1 MSTTETTM
9 ATAIETEST
18 SPSPSPS
25 SRQQASHNGRS
36 ATSEPEKPSTK
47 KKIVLPIVGVLALIL
62 LFWAFQKWNYGRSH
76 QTTDNAQVDGHIVPV
91 LAKVGGYVNAVG
103 VSENDHVKAGQLLVQ
118 LDDADYRVRLQQ
130 AQAELAAAEATGG
143 GGGFSGQAQSQ
154 VQSAAG
160 QRAALDAQ
168 IGAARANANKADLD
182 LARAR
187 ELADKQIISK
197 QQLDAAQA
205 TSAVAHANLLAA
217 ERQAAAAGGT
227 VNTAEAG
234 VRVANARTL
243 AARASMANSQLQ
255 LDYTRIT
262 APASGEVSRKQVEVG
277 QLVAPGQPLMSIVAD
292 TGVWVT
298 ANFKETQLA
307 TIRPGQPVEFEID
320 AYGGCVGEGKVA
332 SVSGATGA
340 KFALLPPDNATGN
353 FTKVVQ
359 RVPVRIAVTKPCAGN
374 HPLRPGLSAVVH
386 IDTSN
391 R

>member
-1 MSTTETTM
+1 M
-9 ATAIETEST
+9 ATAIDTETRET
-18 SPSPSPS
+18 PAA
-25 SRQQASHNGRS
+25 RNGKT
-36 ATSEPEKPSTK
+36 ATSGPDTPSRK
-47 KKIVLPIVGVLALIL
+47 KKFVLPIVGIVGLVLVV
-62 LFWAFQKWNYGRSH
+62 WAFQKWSYGRSH
-76 QTTDNAQVDGHIVPV
+76 QSTDNAQVDGHIVPV
-91 LAKVGGYVNAVG
+91 LAKVGGYVKTVN

-118 LDDADYRVRLQQ
+118 LDDADYRVRVQA
-130 AQAELAAAEATGG
+130 AQADLAAAEATAG
-143 GGGFSGQAQSQ
+143 GGGFAGQAQAQ

-160 QRAALDAQ
+160 QRSALDAQ
-168 IGAARANANKADLD
+168 IGAARANANKADAD

-187 ELADKQIISK
+187 ELADKQIISR

-205 TSAVAHANLLAA
+205 SADVAHANLLAA
-217 ERQAAAAGGT
+217 QRQALAAGGT
-227 VNTAEAG
+227 VSTAEAG

-243 AARASMANSQLQ
+243 AARAAAENAQLQ
-255 LDYTRIT
+255 LDYTRII

-277 QLVAPGQPLMSIVAD
+277 QLVSPGQPLLSIVAD

-307 TIRPGQPVEFEID
+307 KIRPGQPVEFEVD
-320 AYGGCVGEGKVA
+320 AYGCKGEGKVA

-374 HPLRPGLSAVVH
+374 LPLRPGLSAVVH
-386 IDTSN
+386 VNTSG

>member
-1 MSTTETTM
+1 
-9 ATAIETEST
+9 
-18 SPSPSPS
+18 
-25 SRQQASHNGRS
+25 
-36 ATSEPEKPSTK
+36 
-47 KKIVLPIVGVLALIL
+47 
-62 LFWAFQKWNYGRSH
+62 
-76 QTTDNAQVDGHIVPV
+76 
-91 LAKVGGYVNAVG
+91 
-103 VSENDHVKAGQLLVQ
+103 
-118 LDDADYRVRLQQ
+118 
-130 AQAELAAAEATGG
+130 
-143 GGGFSGQAQSQ
+143 

-168 IGAARANANKADLD
+168 IGAARANASKADAD

-187 ELADKQIISK
+187 ELAEKQIISR

-205 TSAVAHANLLAA
+205 AASVARANLLAA
-217 ERQAAAAGGT
+217 ERQASAAGGT

-243 AARASMANSQLQ
+243 AASAAAQNAQLQ

-262 APASGEVSRKQVEVG
+262 APAAGEVSRKQVEVG
-277 QLVAPGQPLMSIVAD
+277 QLVAPGQPLLSIVAD

-298 ANFKETQLA
+298 ANFKETQLSK
-307 TIRPGQPVEFEID
+307 IRVGQPVEFDVD
-320 AYGGCVGEGKVA
+320 AYGGCVGYGKVA

-359 RVPVRIAVTKPCAGN
+359 RVPVRIAVTKPCPGN
-374 HPLRPGLSAVVH
+374 NPLRPGLSVNVH
-386 IDTSN
+386 VDTS

>member
-1 MSTTETTM
+1 VTE
-9 ATAIETEST
+9 
-18 SPSPSPS
+18 PS
-25 SRQQASHNGRS
+25 
-36 ATSEPEKPSTK
+36 KPSTK
-47 KKIVLPIVGVLALIL
+47 KKIVLPIVGVIALIL
-62 LFWAFQKWNYGRSH
+62 LYWAFQNWSYGRTH
-76 QTTDNAQVDGHIVPV
+76 ETTDNAQLDGHIVPV
-91 LAKVGGYVNAVG
+91 LAKVGGYVKSVS
-103 VSENDHVKAGQLLVQ
+103 VSENDRVKAGQSLVQ

-130 AQAELAAAEATGG
+130 LQADLAAAEATAG
-143 GGGFSGQAQSQ
+143 GGGFSGQGQAQAQ
-154 VQSAAG
+154 VQSASG

-187 ELADKQIISK
+187 ELAAKQIISS

-205 TSAVAHANLLAA
+205 TSAVARANLLAA

-234 VRVANARTL
+234 VRVASARTL
-243 AARASMANSQLQ
+243 AARAAAENAQLQ

-277 QLVAPGQPLMSIVAD
+277 QLVAAGQPLMSIVAD

-307 TIRPGQPVEFEID
+307 KIRPGQPVEFEID
-320 AYGGCVGEGKVA
+320 AYGGCVGEGRVA

-359 RVPVRIAVTKPCAGN
+359 RVPVRIAVTKPCTGYQ
-374 HPLRPGLSAVVH
+374 LRPGLSAVVH
-386 IDTSN
+386 IST

>member
-1 MSTTETTM
+1 M
-9 ATAIETEST
+9 ATAIESGAPT
-18 SPSPSPS
+18 SP
-25 SRQQASHNGRS
+25 RNGRS
-36 ATSEPEKPSTK
+36 ATAEPDKPSTK
-47 KKIVLPIVGVLALIL
+47 KKFVVPIVIVLGLVLG
-62 LFWAFQKWNYGRSH
+62 FWAFQKWNYGRSH
-76 QTTDNAQVDGHIVPV
+76 ESTDNAQVDGHIVPV
-91 LAKVGGYVNAVG
+91 LAKVGGYVKTVNVN
-103 VSENDHVKAGQLLVQ
+103 ENDHVNTGQLLVQ
-118 LDDADYRVRLQQ
+118 LDDADYRVRFQQ
-130 AQAELAAAEATGG
+130 AQADLAAAEATAG
-143 GGGFSGQAQSQ
+143 GGGFSGQAEAQ
-154 VQSAAG
+154 VQSATG

-168 IGAARANANKADLD
+168 IGAARANANKADAD

-187 ELADKQIISK
+187 ELAAKQIISR

-205 TSAVAHANLLAA
+205 TAAVAQANLIAA
-217 ERQAAAAGGT
+217 ERQASAAGGT

-243 AARASMANSQLQ
+243 AARAAAENAQLQ

-262 APASGEVSRKQVEVG
+262 APALGEVSRKQVEVG
-277 QLVAPGQPLMSIVAD
+277 QLVAPGQPLLSIVAD

-307 TIRPGQPVEFEID
+307 AIRPGQPVEFEID
-320 AYGGCVGEGKVA
+320 AYGGCVGYGKVA

-359 RVPVRIAVTKPCAGN
+359 RVPVRIAVTKSCPGN
-374 HPLRPGLSAVVH
+374 HPLRPGLSANVH

>member
-1 MSTTETTM
+1 M
-9 ATAIETEST
+9 ATAIEST
-18 SPSPSPS
+18 TTTT
-25 SRQQASHNGRS
+25 SRNGR
-36 ATSEPEKPSTK
+36 TVETEPEKPSTK
-47 KKIVLPIVGVLALIL
+47 KKFVLPIAIVVGLLV
-62 LFWAFQKWNYGRSH
+62 LFWAFQKWSYGRSH
-76 QTTDNAQVDGHIVPV
+76 QSTDNAQVDGHIVPV
-91 LAKVGGYVNAVG
+91 LAKVGGYVKTVNVN
-103 VSENDHVKAGQLLVQ
+103 ENDHVNAGQLLVQ

-130 AQAELAAAEATGG
+130 AQADLAAAEATGG
-143 GGGFSGQAQSQ
+143 GAGFSGQAQSQ

-168 IGAARANANKADLD
+168 IGAARANANKADAD

-187 ELADKQIISK
+187 ELAAKQIIST

-205 TSAVAHANLLAA
+205 SAAVAHANLLAA

-243 AARASMANSQLQ
+243 AARAAAENAQLQ
-255 LDYTRIT
+255 LDYTHIT

-277 QLVAPGQPLMSIVAD
+277 QLVAPGQPLLSIVAD

-298 ANFKETQLA
+298 ANFKETQLSK
-307 TIRPGQPVEFEID
+307 IRPGQPVEFDVD
-320 AYGGCVGEGKVA
+320 AYGGCVGAGKVA

-359 RVPVRIAVTKPCAGN
+359 RVPVRIAVTKPCPGN
-374 HPLRPGLSAVVH
+374 RPLRPGLSVNVH
-386 IDTSN
+386 VDTSN
-391 R
+391 P

>member
-1 MSTTETTM
+1 M
-9 ATAIETEST
+9 
-18 SPSPSPS
+18 
-25 SRQQASHNGRS
+25 
-36 ATSEPEKPSTK
+36 SEPDKPSTK

-62 LFWAFQKWNYGRSH
+62 LFWAFQKWSYGRTH

-91 LAKVGGYVNAVG
+91 LAKVGGYVNTVN
-103 VSENDHVKAGQLLVQ
+103 VSENDQVKAGQLLVQ
-118 LDDADYRVRLQQ
+118 IDDADYRVRLQQ
-130 AQAELAAAEATGG
+130 AQADLAAAEATGG

-187 ELADKQIISK
+187 ELADKQIISR

-205 TSAVAHANLLAA
+205 MAAVAHANLLAA
-217 ERQAAAAGGT
+217 ERQASAAGGT

-243 AARASMANSQLQ
+243 ASRASVANSQLQ
-255 LDYTRIT
+255 LDYTHIT

-307 TIRPGQPVEFEID
+307 TIRPGQPVEFEVD

-359 RVPVRIAVTKPCAGN
+359 RVPVRIAVTKPCVGN
-374 HPLRPGLSAVVH
+374 RPLRPGLSAVVH

>member
-1 MSTTETTM
+1 M
-9 ATAIETEST
+9 ATVLETDAPASAT
-18 SPSPSPS
+18 S
-25 SRQQASHNGRS
+25 RNGRS
-36 ATSEPEKPSTK
+36 SAAEPDQPPSTK
-47 KKIVLPIVGVLALIL
+47 KKIVLSIVGVLALIL
-62 LFWAFQKWNYGRSH
+62 LFWGFQKWNYGRSH

-91 LAKVGGYVNAVG
+91 LAKVGGYVKMVN
-103 VSENDHVKAGQLLVQ
+103 VSENDHVNAGQPLVQ
-118 LDDADYRVRLQQ
+118 LDDADYRVRFQQ
-130 AQAELAAAEATGG
+130 AQADLAAAEATAG

-154 VQSAAG
+154 VQSATG

-168 IGAARANANKADLD
+168 TGAARANANKAQQD

-205 TSAVAHANLLAA
+205 TAAVAQANLLAA

-243 AARASMANSQLQ
+243 ASRAAAENAQLQ
-255 LDYTRIT
+255 LDYTKIT

-277 QLVAPGQPLMSIVAD
+277 QLVAAGQPLMSIVAD
-292 TGVWVT
+292 TGMWVT

-359 RVPVRIAVTKPCAGN
+359 RVPVRIAVTKPCPGHA
-374 HPLRPGLSAVVH
+374 LRPGLSAVVH
-386 IDTSN
+386 INTAS

>member
-1 MSTTETTM
+1 MASALETD
-9 ATAIETEST
+9 A
-18 SPSPSPS
+18 PSPASAA
-25 SRQQASHNGRS
+25 SRNGRT
-36 ATSEPEKPSTK
+36 AAAEPDQPSTK
-47 KKIVLPIVGVLALIL
+47 KKIVLSIVGVLVVVL
-62 LFWAFQKWNYGRSH
+62 LFWGFQKWNYGRSH

-91 LAKVGGYVNAVG
+91 LAKVGGYVKTVNVN
-103 VSENDHVKAGQLLVQ
+103 ENDHVNAGQLLVQ
-118 LDDADYRVRLQQ
+118 LDDADYRVRFQQ
-130 AQAELAAAEATGG
+130 AQADLAAAEATGG
-143 GGGFSGQAQSQ
+143 GSGFSGQAESQ
-154 VQSAAG
+154 VQSATG
-160 QRAALDAQ
+160 QRSALDAQ
-168 IGAARANANKADLD
+168 IGAARANANKADQD

-187 ELADKQIISK
+187 ELAAKQIISN

-205 TSAVAHANLLAA
+205 TAAVAHANLIAA
-217 ERQAAAAGGT
+217 ERQFAAAGGT

-243 AARASMANSQLQ
+243 AARAVAENAQLQ

-307 TIRPGQPVEFEID
+307 KIRPGQPVEFEID
-320 AYGGCVGEGKVA
+320 AYGSCVGEGKVA

-359 RVPVRIAVTKPCAGN
+359 RVPVRIAVTKPCPGRQ
-374 HPLRPGLSAVVH
+374 LRPGLSAVVH

>member
-1 MSTTETTM
+1 M
-9 ATAIETEST
+9 ATAIETETRETPVARNGKST
-18 SPSPSPS
+18 SPAPG
-25 SRQQASHNGRS
+25 A
-36 ATSEPEKPSTK
+36 PSTR
-47 KKIVLPIVGVLALIL
+47 KKIVLSVVAILGVLL
-62 LFWAFQKWNYGRSH
+62 LVWAFQKWSYGRSH
-76 QTTDNAQVDGHIVPV
+76 ESTDNAQIDGHIVPV
-91 LAKVGGYVNAVG
+91 LAKVGGYVKTVN
-103 VSENDHVKAGQLLVQ
+103 VSENDHVNAGQLLVQ

-130 AQAELAAAEATGG
+130 AQADLAAAEATAG
-143 GGGFSGQAQSQ
+143 GGGFAGQAQAQ

-168 IGAARANANKADLD
+168 IGAARANANKADAD

-187 ELADKQIISK
+187 ELAAKQIISK

-205 TSAVAHANLLAA
+205 SADVAHANLLAA
-217 ERQAAAAGGT
+217 ERQALAAGGS

-243 AARASMANSQLQ
+243 AARAAAENAQLQ

-277 QLVAPGQPLMSIVAD
+277 QLVSAGQPLLSIVAD

-307 TIRPGQPVEFEID
+307 DIRPGQPVEFEVD
-320 AYGGCVGEGKVA
+320 AYGGCKGEGKVA

-359 RVPVRIAVTKPCAGN
+359 RVPVRIAVTRPCPGN
-374 HPLRPGLSAVVH
+374 YPLRPGLSAVVH
-386 IDTSN
+386 VNTSG

>member
-1 MSTTETTM
+1 M
-9 ATAIETEST
+9 ATALESDAPPT
-18 SPSPSPS
+18 S
-25 SRQQASHNGRS
+25 RNGRS
-36 ATSEPEKPSTK
+36 AATEPDKPSTK
-47 KKIVLPIVGVLALIL
+47 KKFVLPIVGIVALIL
-62 LFWAFQKWNYGRSH
+62 LFWAFQKWSYGRTH
-76 QTTDNAQVDGHIVPV
+76 QTTDNAQIDGHIVPV
-91 LAKVGGYVNAVG
+91 LAKVGGYVNKVN

-130 AQAELAAAEATGG
+130 AQADLAAAEATGG

-168 IGAARANANKADLD
+168 TGAARANANKADLD

-205 TSAVAHANLLAA
+205 TAAVAHANLLAA

-234 VRVANARTL
+234 VRVANARTM
-243 AARASMANSQLQ
+243 AARASAANSQLQ

-262 APASGEVSRKQVEVG
+262 TPASGEVSRKQVEVG

-374 HPLRPGLSAVVH
+374 RPLRPGLSAVVH

>member
-1 MSTTETTM
+1 M
-9 ATAIETEST
+9 ATVIETE
-18 SPSPSPS
+18 SPSPSPP
-25 SRQQASHNGRS
+25 SRNGR
-36 ATSEPEKPSTK
+36 TIVSETGKPSTK
-47 KKIVLPIVGVLALIL
+47 KKVVLPIVGLLILVL
-62 LFWAFQKWNYGRSH
+62 LFWAFQKWSYGRTH
-76 QTTDNAQVDGHIVPV
+76 QSTDNAQVDGHIVPV
-91 LAKVGGYVNAVG
+91 LAKVGGYVNTVN
-103 VSENDHVKAGQLLVQ
+103 VSENDHVNAGQLLVQ

-130 AQAELAAAEATGG
+130 AEADLAAAEATGG

-160 QRAALDAQ
+160 QRAALNAQ

-205 TSAVAHANLLAA
+205 TAAVAHANLIAA

-234 VRVANARTL
+234 VRVANARTM
-243 AARASMANSQLQ
+243 AARANVANSQLQ
-255 LDYTRIT
+255 LNYTRIT

-298 ANFKETQLA
+298 ANFKETQLSK
-307 TIRPGQPVEFEID
+307 IRPGQPVEFEID

-359 RVPVRIAVTKPCAGN
+359 RVPVRIAVTKPCPGN
-374 HPLRPGLSAVVH
+374 RQLRPGLSAVVH
-386 IDTSN
+386 VDTSN

>member
-1 MSTTETTM
+1 M
-9 ATAIETEST
+9 ATAIEST
-18 SPSPSPS
+18 APASGPAT
-25 SRQQASHNGRS
+25 SRNGRS
-36 ATSEPEKPSTK
+36 AAEPDKPSTRK
-47 KKIVLPIVGVLALIL
+47 KFVLPIAIVIGLVLL
-62 LFWAFQKWNYGRSH
+62 LWAFQKWNYGRSH
-76 QTTDNAQVDGHIVPV
+76 QSTDNAQVDGHIVPV
-91 LAKVGGYVNAVG
+91 LAKVGGYVKTVN
-103 VSENDHVKAGQLLVQ
+103 VSENDHVNAGQLLVQ

-130 AQAELAAAEATGG
+130 AQADLAAAEATSG

-160 QRAALDAQ
+160 QRATLDAQ
-168 IGAARANANKADLD
+168 IGAAKANADKADAD
-182 LARAR
+182 LARAK
-187 ELADKQIISK
+187 ELAAKLIISR

-205 TSAVAHANLLAA
+205 TAAVAHANLLAA

-234 VRVANARTL
+234 VRVASARTM
-243 AARASMANSQLQ
+243 AARAAAENAQLQ

-277 QLVAPGQPLMSIVAD
+277 QLVAPGQPLLSIVAD

-307 TIRPGQPVEFEID
+307 RIRPGQPVEFEID

-359 RVPVRIAVTKPCAGN
+359 RVPVRIAVTKPCSGN
-374 HPLRPGLSAVVH
+374 HPLRPGLSANVH
-386 IDTSN
+386 VNTAG

>member
-1 MSTTETTM
+1 M
-9 ATAIETEST
+9 ASAIETET
-18 SPSPSPS
+18 
-25 SRQQASHNGRS
+25 RETTVTRNGRS
-36 ATSEPEKPSTK
+36 VVPEPDGPSTK
-47 KKIVLPIVGVLALIL
+47 KKIILGVVAIVAIVLLI
-62 LFWAFQKWNYGRSH
+62 WAFQRWSYGRSH
-76 QTTDNAQVDGHIVPV
+76 QSTDNAQVDGHIVPV
-91 LAKVGGYVNAVG
+91 LAKVGGTVKVVNVN
-103 VSENDHVKAGQLLVQ
+103 ENDHVAAGQLLVQ

-130 AQAELAAAEATGG
+130 AQADLAAAEATAG
-143 GGGFSGQAQSQ
+143 GGGFAGQAQAQ

-160 QRAALDAQ
+160 QRSALDAQ
-168 IGAARANANKADLD
+168 IGAARANANKADAD
-182 LARAR
+182 LARAK
-187 ELADKQIISK
+187 ELADKQIISR

-205 TSAVAHANLLAA
+205 TAAVAHANLLAA
-217 ERQAAAAGGT
+217 ERQAIAAGGT

-243 AARASMANSQLQ
+243 AARAAADNAQLQ
-255 LDYTRIT
+255 LGYTTIV

-277 QLVAPGQPLMSIVAD
+277 QLIAAGQPLMSIVAD

-307 TIRPGQPVEFEID
+307 KIRPGQPVEFEID
-320 AYGGCVGEGKVA
+320 AYGGCKGEGKVA

-359 RVPVRIAVTKPCAGN
+359 RVPVRVAVTKPCAGN
-374 HPLRPGLSAVVH
+374 YPLRPGLSAVVH
-386 IDTSN
+386 VNTAG

>member
-1 MSTTETTM
+1 M
-9 ATAIETEST
+9 ATALETEPQQPNPPSRNGKTVASATAAST
-18 SPSPSPS
+18 SS
-25 SRQQASHNGRS
+25 
-36 ATSEPEKPSTK
+36 K
-47 KKIVLPIVGVLALIL
+47 KKFALPIAGLAALL
-62 LFWAFQKWNYGRSH
+62 VLFWAFQKISYGRSH
-76 QTTDNAQVDGHIVPV
+76 QSTDNAQVDGHIVPV
-91 LAKVGGYVNAVG
+91 LSKVGGYVKSVN
-103 VSENDHVKAGQLLVQ
+103 VSENDHVNAGQTLVQ
-118 LDDADYRVRLQQ
+118 LDDADYVVRLQQ
-130 AQAELAAAEATGG
+130 AQADLAAAEATGG
-143 GGGFSGQAQSQ
+143 GGGFSGQAQAQ

-168 IGAARANANKADLD
+168 IGAARANANKADAD

-187 ELADKQIISK
+187 ELSSKQIISK

-205 TSAVAHANLLAA
+205 MADVAHANLLAA
-217 ERQAAAAGGT
+217 ERQASAAGGA

-243 AARASMANSQLQ
+243 AARAAAANAQLQ
-255 LDYTRIT
+255 LDYAHIT

-277 QLVAPGQPLMSIVAD
+277 QLVAPGQPLLSIVAD

-298 ANFKETQLA
+298 ANFKETQLSK
-307 TIRPGQPVEFEID
+307 IRVGQPVEFEVD
-320 AYGGCVGEGKVA
+320 AYGGCAAEGKVA

-359 RVPVRIAVTKPCAGN
+359 RVPVRIAVSKPCPGN
-374 HPLRPGLSAVVH
+374 RPLRPGLSVNVH
-386 IDTSN
+386 VDTS

>member
-1 MSTTETTM
+1 M
-9 ATAIETEST
+9 ATALENDAPASAT
-18 SPSPSPS
+18 S
-25 SRQQASHNGRS
+25 RNGRS
-36 ATSEPEKPSTK
+36 AAGDPDQPPSTK
-47 KKIVLPIVGVLALIL
+47 KKIILSIVGVLGLLL
-62 LFWAFQKWNYGRSH
+62 LFWGFQKWNYGRSH
-76 QTTDNAQVDGHIVPV
+76 QTTDNAQIDGHIVPV
-91 LAKVGGYVNAVG
+91 LAKVGGYVKTVN
-103 VSENDHVKAGQLLVQ
+103 VSENDRVNAGQLLVQ
-118 LDDADYRVRLQQ
+118 LDDADYRVRFQQ
-130 AQAELAAAEATGG
+130 AQADLAAAEATAG

-154 VQSAAG
+154 VQSATG

-168 IGAARANANKADLD
+168 IGAARANANKAAQD

-187 ELADKQIISK
+187 ELAAKQIISN

-205 TSAVAHANLLAA
+205 TAAVAQANLLAA

-243 AARASMANSQLQ
+243 AARAAAENAQLQ

-277 QLVAPGQPLMSIVAD
+277 QLVAAGQPLMSIVAD
-292 TGVWVT
+292 TGMWVT

-359 RVPVRIAVTKPCAGN
+359 RVPVRIAVTKPCPGHA
-374 HPLRPGLSAVVH
+374 LRPGLSAVVH
-386 IDTSN
+386 INTAS

>member
-1 MSTTETTM
+1 M
-9 ATAIETEST
+9 ATALETDSPST
-18 SPSPSPS
+18 SRPIHTT
-25 SRQQASHNGRS
+25 A
-36 ATSEPEKPSTK
+36 AEPEKPSGK
-47 KKIVLPIVGVLALIL
+47 KKFVLPIVGVVVLIGL
-62 LFWAFQKWNYGRSH
+62 LWGFQRWNYGRSH
-76 QTTDNAQVDGHIVPV
+76 QSTDNAQVDGHIVPV
-91 LAKVGGYVNAVG
+91 LAKVGGYVKTVNVN
-103 VSENDHVKAGQLLVQ
+103 ENDHVGAGQLLVQ

-130 AQAELAAAEATGG
+130 AQADLIAAEATAGG
-143 GGGFSGQAQSQ
+143 NGFSGQAEAQ
-154 VQSAAG
+154 VQSATG
-160 QRAALDAQ
+160 QRSALDAQ
-168 IGAARANANKADLD
+168 IGAARANATKAEQD

-187 ELADKQIISK
+187 ELADKQIISR

-205 TSAVAHANLLAA
+205 TAAVARANLLAA

-234 VRVANARTL
+234 VRVATARTS
-243 AARASMANSQLQ
+243 AARATVANAQLQ

-262 APASGEVSRKQVEVG
+262 APAAGEVSRKQVEVG

-307 TIRPGQPVEFEID
+307 KIKPGQPVEFEID
-320 AYGGCVGEGKVA
+320 AYGGCIGTGRVA

-359 RVPVRIAVTKPCAGN
+359 RVPVRITVTKPCAGN
-374 HPLRPGLSAVVH
+374 LPLRPGLSAVVH
-386 IDTSN
+386 IET

>member
-1 MSTTETTM
+1 M

-25 SRQQASHNGRS
+25 QASRNGKS
-36 ATSEPEKPSTK
+36 AVSEPDKPSTK

-62 LFWAFQKWNYGRSH
+62 LFWAFQKWSYGRSH

-91 LAKVGGYVNAVG
+91 LAKVGGYVNTVS
-103 VSENDHVKAGQLLVQ
+103 VSENDQVKAGQLLVQ
-118 LDDADYRVRLQQ
+118 IDDADYRVRLQQ
-130 AQAELAAAEATGG
+130 AQADLAAAEATGG
-143 GGGFSGQAQSQ
+143 GSGFSGQAQSQ
-154 VQSAAG
+154 VQSATG

-205 TSAVAHANLLAA
+205 TAAVAHANLIAA

-243 AARASMANSQLQ
+243 ASRANVANSQLQ

-307 TIRPGQPVEFEID
+307 TIRPGQPVEFEVD

-374 HPLRPGLSAVVH
+374 RPLRPGLSAVVH

>member
-1 MSTTETTM
+1 M
-9 ATAIETEST
+9 ATAIET
-18 SPSPSPS
+18 SPAPAPAT
-25 SRQQASHNGRS
+25 RNGKS
-36 ATSEPEKPSTK
+36 VATEPGKSSTK
-47 KKIVLPIVGVLALIL
+47 KKILLPIAGVLALIL
-62 LFWAFQKWNYGRSH
+62 LFWAFQKWSYGRWH
-76 QTTDNAQVDGHIVPV
+76 ETTDNAQVDGHIVPV
-91 LAKVGGYVNAVG
+91 LAKVGGYVKT
-103 VSENDHVKAGQLLVQ
+103 VSVNENDHVTAGKLLVQ

-130 AQAELAAAEATGG
+130 AQADLAAAEATGG

-154 VQSAAG
+154 VQSATG

-205 TSAVAHANLLAA
+205 MAAVAHANLIAA

-243 AARASMANSQLQ
+243 AARANAENSQLQ
-255 LDYTRIT
+255 LDYTHIT

-277 QLVAPGQPLMSIVAD
+277 QLVAAGQPLMSIVAD

-374 HPLRPGLSAVVH
+374 LPLRPGLSAVVH

>member
-1 MSTTETTM
+1 M
-9 ATAIETEST
+9 ATAIETEA
-18 SPSPSPS
+18 PSPGKPS
-25 SRQQASHNGRS
+25 RNGRT
-36 ATSEPEKPSTK
+36 AAAETEKTSTK
-47 KKIVLPIVGVLALIL
+47 KKLLLPIAVVIGLFI
-62 LFWAFQKWNYGRSH
+62 LFWGFQKWSYGRSH
-76 QTTDNAQVDGHIVPV
+76 QSTDNAQVDGHIVPV
-91 LAKVGGYVNAVG
+91 LAKVGGYVKTVG
-103 VSENDHVKAGQLLVQ
+103 VNENDHVKAGQLLVQ
-118 LDDADYRVRLQQ
+118 LDDDDYTVRLQQ
-130 AQAELAAAEATGG
+130 AQADLAAAEATAG
-143 GGGFSGQAQSQ
+143 GGGFSGQAQAQ
-154 VQSAAG
+154 VQSATG

-168 IGAARANANKADLD
+168 IGAARANANKADAD

-187 ELADKQIISK
+187 ELVAKQIISK

-205 TSAVAHANLLAA
+205 SADVAHANLIAA

-243 AARASMANSQLQ
+243 AARALAANAQLQ
-255 LDYTRIT
+255 LDYTHIT

-277 QLVAPGQPLMSIVAD
+277 QLVAAGQPLMSIVAD

-307 TIRPGQPVEFEID
+307 KIRPGQPVEFEVD
-320 AYGGCVGEGKVA
+320 AYGGCVAEGKVE

-359 RVPVRIAVTKPCAGN
+359 RVPVRIAVIKPCSGN
-374 HPLRPGLSAVVH
+374 RPLRPGLSANVH
-386 IDTSN
+386 VDTG

>member
-1 MSTTETTM
+1 M
-9 ATAIETEST
+9 ATALES
-18 SPSPSPS
+18 SAPPS
-25 SRQQASHNGRS
+25 SRNGPK
-36 ATSEPEKPSTK
+36 AEAEPDKPSTK
-47 KKIVLPIVGVLALIL
+47 RKIILPIAILVGIVIL
-62 LFWAFQKWNYGRSH
+62 VWAFQKWNYGRSH
-76 QTTDNAQVDGHIVPV
+76 QSTDNAQVDGHIVPV
-91 LAKVGGYVNAVG
+91 LAKVGGYVKS
-103 VSENDHVKAGQLLVQ
+103 VSVNENDHVTASQLLVQ
-118 LDDADYRVRLQQ
+118 LDDADYQVRVQQ
-130 AQAELAAAEATGG
+130 AQADLAAAQATGG
-143 GGGFSGQAQSQ
+143 GSGFSGQAEAQ
-154 VQSAAG
+154 VQSATG

-168 IGAARANANKADLD
+168 IGAARANANKADAD

-205 TSAVAHANLLAA
+205 MAAVAHANLVAA

-243 AARASMANSQLQ
+243 ASRAAAENAKLQ
-255 LDYTRIT
+255 LDYTHIT

-359 RVPVRIAVTKPCAGN
+359 RVPVRIAVTKPCPGYA
-374 HPLRPGLSAVVH
+374 LRPGLSANVH
-386 IDTSN
+386 VDTSN

>member
-1 MSTTETTM
+1 M
-9 ATAIETEST
+9 ATAIESGAPT
-18 SPSPSPS
+18 SP
-25 SRQQASHNGRS
+25 RNGRS
-36 ATSEPEKPSTK
+36 ATAEPDKPSTK
-47 KKIVLPIVGVLALIL
+47 KKFVVPIVIVLGLVLG
-62 LFWAFQKWNYGRSH
+62 FWAFQKWNYGRSH
-76 QTTDNAQVDGHIVPV
+76 ESTDNAQVDGHIVPV
-91 LAKVGGYVNAVG
+91 LAKVGGYVKTVNVN
-103 VSENDHVKAGQLLVQ
+103 ENDHVNTGQLLVQ
-118 LDDADYRVRLQQ
+118 LDDADYRVRFQQ
-130 AQAELAAAEATGG
+130 AQADLAAAEATAG
-143 GGGFSGQAQSQ
+143 GGGFSGQAEAQ
-154 VQSAAG
+154 VQSATG

-168 IGAARANANKADLD
+168 IGAARANANKADAD

-187 ELADKQIISK
+187 ELAAKQIISR

-205 TSAVAHANLLAA
+205 TAAVAQANLIAA
-217 ERQAAAAGGT
+217 ERQASAAGGT

-243 AARASMANSQLQ
+243 AARAAAENAQLQ

-262 APASGEVSRKQVEVG
+262 APALGEVSRKQVEVG
-277 QLVAPGQPLMSIVAD
+277 QLVAPGQPLLSIVAD
-292 TGVWVT
+292 TGIWVT

-320 AYGGCVGEGKVA
+320 AYGGCVGYGKVA

-359 RVPVRIAVTKPCAGN
+359 RVPVRIAVTKPCPGN
-374 HPLRPGLSAVVH
+374 HPLRPGLSANVH